1 MPIAVRSIKNKGIKI
16 FIFTDSS
23 LIFFTFFCWSQFLT
37 YIIFLPSKDFFF
49 FFYISCKTG
58 LLGNRFLQFWFVCES
73 FLSLALLK
81 DNFKG
86 YRNLSWRFFCFVL
99 FSSKNSEYFTP
110 LSCLQSFWDVGCNP
124 YLCSSVGKVLFFSG
138 FFQDFFFI
146 FDFLI
151 VWRWYA
157 HM

>member
-1 MPIAVRSIKNKGIKI
+1 MRNKN
-16 FIFTDSS
+16 FY
-23 LIFFTFFCWSQFLT
+23 LHWFFTNILPFFCWSQFLT

-49 FFYISCKTG
+49 FFLTFLVRRVYLAIDSFNFG
-58 LLGNRFLQFWFVCES
+58 LSVKV